1 MTGEA
6 SGPVRVDAVS
16 FVRAESDTYFDSL
29 LATAGGLGRW
39 HHIREPAPVDRQL
52 VVRMNRDTLY
62 SSVVIDVSAGAD
74 LTMPETG
81 GRYQTAMVVDQD
93 HYITTVYDRP
103 GIHRL
108 AAEESGTGWVA
119 IAVRTLVDPA
129 DPADLAAVAALQD
142 RLAVTARSAKPFSH
156 PAWDP
161 DSLAATR
168 KPLLELARGLT
179 SMKGAFGSR
188 QQTDPVAHLLGTAA
202 GWGGLPQDQALY
214 LGVEPGLPAGHY
226 SLTVGIDNAVLIRVT
241 FDALVLPVPQTNAR
255 HRLAVKLSTIL
266 ARKTTAGWSEMLS
279 GLASLF
285 PRVVP
290 GSRAAPRGRAP
301 GYRTYRPAHTSDS
314 GPRRLSALRSR
325 SR

>member
-1 MTGEA
+1 MASEA

-39 HHIREPAPVDRQL
+39 HHIREPAPVDSQL

-62 SSVVIDVSAGAD
+62 SSVIIDVSQGAE
-74 LTMPETG
+74 LTMPQAG

-93 HYITTVYDRP
+93 HYIAKVYDRP
-103 GIHRL
+103 GVHRL
-108 AAEESGTGWVA
+108 APEESGTRWVA

-129 DPADLAAVAALQD
+129 DPADLTAVAALQD
-142 RLAVTARSAKPFSH
+142 HLAVTARSAEPFTH

-168 KPLLELARGLT
+168 KPLLELARGRT
-179 SMKGAFGSR
+179 SMKAAFGSR
-188 QQTDPVAHLLGTAA
+188 QQTDPIAHLLGTAA

-226 SLTVGIDNAVLIRVT
+226 SLTVGTVPVRGFWSVSVYNRDGYFQPNEQGRYSVNSITAVPSDDGSVT
-241 FDALVLPVPQTNAR
+241 VNFGGDPGLPNQVPVMDGWNYTVRLYQPEPELLDGRWTFPALDQ
-255 HRLAVKLSTIL
+255 
-266 ARKTTAGWSEMLS
+266 
-279 GLASLF
+279 
-285 PRVVP
+285 
-290 GSRAAPRGRAP
+290 
-301 GYRTYRPAHTSDS
+301 
-314 GPRRLSALRSR
+314 LR
-325 SR
+325 

>member
-1 MTGEA
+1 MTSDA

-39 HHIREPAPVDRQL
+39 HHIREPAPVDSQL
-52 VVRMNRDTLY
+52 VVRMNRDRLY
-62 SSVVIDVSAGAD
+62 SSAVIDVSAGAD
-74 LTMPETG
+74 LTMPKTG

-103 GIHRL
+103 GIHQL

-119 IAVRTLVDPA
+119 IAVRTLADPA
-129 DPADLAAVAALQD
+129 DPADLVAMAALQD
-142 RLAVTARSAKPFSH
+142 RLAVTARSAKPFTH

-168 KPLLELARGLT
+168 KPLLELARGLV
-179 SMKGAFGSR
+179 SMNGAFGSR
-188 QQTDPVAHLLGTAA
+188 EQTDPIAHLLGTAA

-226 SLTVGIDNAVLIRVT
+226 SLTVGTV
-241 FDALVLPVPQTNAR
+241 PVRGFWSA
-255 HRLAVKLSTIL
+255 S
-266 ARKTTAGWSEMLS
+266 TTATATSS
-279 GLASLF
+279 PTSTAATRSTAS
-285 PRVVP
+285 PP
-290 GSRAAPRGRAP
+290 CPTPTGR
-301 GYRTYRPAHTSDS
+301 
-314 GPRRLSALRSR
+314 
-325 SR
+325 